1 MNKKINKKITQYE
14 RSLQDLCNIT
24 RESMQARQAASATY
38 YDKKVVDDELQAGE
52 LVYVLAPRNK

>member
-1 MNKKINKKITQYE
+1 M
-14 RSLQDLCNIT
+14 CNIT
-24 RESMQARQAASATY
+24 RESMQGRQAAGATD